1 MENAL
6 KGIFAILSLVVA
18 TLLISQVALAQLSA
32 TDVTVDGEREENN
45 IKGNITLSNTA
56 GSTLSGFSFNLTQ
69 ADFSDGTNNIA
80 ISFSSP
86 ASIANGAS
94 ANATV
99 TVNIPSD
106 IKLDTYSGT
115 VNVTATNGTSTFL
128 DSFTLRVDIR
138 PIDLCK
144 KGRVGDLEIADID
157 DPSDGD
163 NFNPLELIKVRV
175 KVENNFDNDLDVEFK
190 AFLVDKEDDDNLDEI
205 TDVVNIDE
213 DKDETFDLS
222 LKVPADIKEETSTRY
237 AVYVM
242 AAEDGDE
249 EEHCAWDKVDIEI
262 EKDKDDVLITNL
274 DTEELICG
282 ISNEVF
288 ATVVNAGSN
297 DQNDMIV
304 ELSIPTLNL
313 KAKSA
318 KFDLDEADDQSVF
331 FSLDIPKGISE
342 GTYNVE
348 VSAKDEDGVLFKRGS
363 KSFALSVSCAAP
375 KISASLSL
383 SQTSFTSRKDASI
396 STTATVKNTGDATA
410 TFKLRVTPATA
421 WTDAQELS
429 LDLDAGESKTE
440 VLTLIVNAEGSHS
453 AKVEVLADS
462 NVVASSQ
469 LSVNAV
475 SVPTGGE
482 GVIALPPALVPTGGI
497 VGTIQS
503 QLPLAIIIAVLA
515 LIIII
520 LIIWLIVSYTRAGSA
535 SEREWKEVRR
545 K

>member
-262 EKDKDDVLITNL
+262 EKDKDDVLISNL

-520 LIIWLIVSYTRAGSA
+520 LIIWLIVSYTRAGRA